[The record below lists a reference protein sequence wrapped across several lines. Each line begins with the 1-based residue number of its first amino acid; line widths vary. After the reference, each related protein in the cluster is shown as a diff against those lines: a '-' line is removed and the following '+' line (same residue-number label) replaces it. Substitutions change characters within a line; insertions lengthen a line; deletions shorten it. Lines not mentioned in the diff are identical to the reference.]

1 MLGGMTEKAKTWARR
16 VAQWRASGLTS
27 ERFCEGRDFTAGGLR
42 HWAYRLGDRVRRRRS
57 KPEVHLARV
66 VRAGV
71 PEQEL
76 GGGTAAEEATLVV
89 EVGRA
94 RVSVRPGFDR
104 AALAAVVEVLAG
116 TARDAR

>member
-1 MLGGMTEKAKTWARR
+1 MTRKARTWARR

-27 ERFCEGRDFTAGGLR
+27 EQFCEGRDFTAGGLR

-66 VRAGV
+66 VRAPESV
-71 PEQEL
+71 KEQEL
-76 GGGTAAEEATLVV
+76 GGGAAAAGTALVV
-89 EVGRA
+89 EVGQA

-104 AALAAVVEVLAG
+104 TALTAVLEVLAG
-116 TARDAR
+116 TARDGR